1 MHILSFI
8 QLGSQ
13 QPNKLINLIS
23 KPVNQEAKQLLEV
36 APSTLKTAFA
46 DLQGS
51 SATIFNL
58 QASLKADSSVE
69 TVEFITVFGYKPSS
83 LNHMKTKLAVA
94 IRLPLSSYRAQVWS
108 VLFQDELKK
117 ANINSR
123 WNKED
128 ILQQPLNMMYNAH
141 LTYGPEG
148 SQQNRRDVFLKL
160 DWTKSQALIDSVR
173 ESADWKQCTIQE
185 NAGRKLSPICIK
197 ARNQAGSLDTA
208 KFSIRFPEV
217 DVFPEWQ
224 KFLSP
229 AITYVENFIS
239 APGWRYYKPI
249 LSQYS
254 EQDAEADRMIQPYLD
269 WELNIGLTMTRE
281 GDVAYVHVDYPGSV
295 YKLENVRIPHA
306 LRGAMPLSARNP
318 KMDLVGQNKVNNYRP
333 RSCRIESDKV
343 TTFDGKKY
351 GYKINDCEHVLMM
364 DGTRTLPIAVT
375 ARTVSANKKAV
386 KVLAHETKIEI
397 IPESGVMKVKV
408 NGQEISIA
416 PGNTYVS
423 NGNQNGVLLF
433 KIKHYKDG
441 VFYVIL
447 EEKFYKPNL
456 HIITDGE
463 RIEIPDELCIMH
475 ARTVGL
481 CGDMNGETVADLPSP
496 QQCILEPKMAAY
508 SYMLSNAGDGQR
520 CAGIPTADLPEF
532 RRQSQECLKETTI
545 PTPLLPIFEHTLRSS
560 KDSLVS
566 AEEYELGEGGVMDMI
581 RKRYFQKGSALVSEI
596 PNT

>member
-1 MHILSFI
+1 M
-8 QLGSQ
+8 
-13 QPNKLINLIS
+13 NLIS

-36 APSTLKTAFA
+36 APYTLKPAFS

-51 SATIFNL
+51 PATIFNL
-58 QASLKADSSVE
+58 QASLQEASSVK
-69 TVEFITVFGYKPSS
+69 TVEFITVFGYQPLSV
-83 LNHMKTKLAVA
+83 NHMKTKVAAAVK
-94 IRLPLSSYRAQVWS
+94 LPEGSRNQVLS
-108 VLFQDELKK
+108 VLFEDELKR
-117 ANINSR
+117 ANVNSR
-123 WNKED
+123 WNKEE
-128 ILQQPLNMMYNAH
+128 ILQQPLNMIYNAH
-141 LTYGPEG
+141 LTYAYGPEG
-148 SQQNRRDVFLKL
+148 SEPTRNAIVLKS
-160 DWTKSQALIDSVR
+160 DWTKSQAFINAVR
-173 ESADWKQCTIQE
+173 QSSDWNQCTRIE

-197 ARNQAGSLDTA
+197 ARHQAGSLDTA
-208 KFSIRFPEV
+208 TFSMQFPQEIYS
-217 DVFPEWQ
+217 
-224 KFLSP
+224 SP
-229 AITYVENFIS
+229 VLRDVENFVL
-239 APGWRYYKPI
+239 AHFWPYYKPI
-249 LSQYS
+249 LSQKQMS
-254 EQDAEADRMIQPYLD
+254 QGQ
-269 WELNIGLTMTRE
+269 LNIGLTIARE
-281 GDVAYVHVDYPGSV
+281 GNVAQAKVEYPGHA
-295 YKLENVRIPHA
+295 YELENVRIPHA
-306 LRGAMPLSARNP
+306 LRGAIPLSARNL
-318 KMDLVGQNKVNNYRP
+318 KTDLVGQNKVNNYRP
-333 RSCRIESDKV
+333 RSCRIESDMV

-364 DGTRTLPIAVT
+364 DGTRTMPIAVT
-375 ARTVSANKKAV
+375 TRTVSGNKKAV

-397 IPESGVMKVKV
+397 IPDVQGVMKVKV

-447 EEKFYKPNL
+447 EEKFYPPNL

-545 PTPLLPIFEHTLRSS
+545 PTPLLPIFEHSFRSS
-560 KDSLVS
+560 KDPLIT
-566 AEEYELGEGGVMDMI
+566 AEEYELGEGGVMDMV
-581 RKRYFQKGSALVSEI
+581 RKKYFQNGSALVSEF
-596 PNT
+596 PNTLRLQYYIDLLNFFIDSFFPCTFKIINTGTTWR